1 MAREG
6 QWHHTCNTCVPTMQG
21 ATHGAS
27 VCPKHSMSITD
38 AAVAQATFSRRQAE
52 AHWREVVAG
61 EGNLVGIIPSAS
73 SPDPREAQGAV
84 AA

>member
-1 MAREG
+1 
-6 QWHHTCNTCVPTMQG
+6 MQYG
-21 ATHGAS
+21 GGIHALETSVAELAS
-27 VCPKHSMSITD
+27 ACPKHSMSVTD